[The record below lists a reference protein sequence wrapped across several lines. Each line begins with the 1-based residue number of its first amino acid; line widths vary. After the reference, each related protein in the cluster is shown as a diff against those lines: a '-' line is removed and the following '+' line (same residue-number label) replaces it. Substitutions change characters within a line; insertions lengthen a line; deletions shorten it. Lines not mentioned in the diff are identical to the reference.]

1 MATWRV
7 LLIGV
12 ASVLV
17 GGWLVLDGTR
27 FLLGSGYLRVDGQL
41 GPWTVPVRAVGLQPE
56 STTVAALLLGLGL
69 ALLAAFAV
77 FLTGK
82 TVGAW
87 LLIVAAALVS
97 WYLPFGTVGAALI
110 IGLTAWEL
118 ARA

>member
-7 LLIGV
+7 LLIG
-12 ASVLV
+12 AATVLV
-17 GGWLVLDGTR
+17 GGWLVFDGAR
-27 FLLGSGYLRVDGQL
+27 FLLGRGYVRIDGQL

-56 STTVAALLLGLGL
+56 SSTIAALLLGLGL
-69 ALLAAFAV
+69 ALLAAFVV

-87 LLIVAAALVS
+87 LLLAAAGLVS
-97 WYLPFGTVGAALI
+97 WYLPFGTVGAVLI
-110 IGLTAWEL
+110 ISLTAWEL